1 MEIGDL
7 VRLKEF
13 PSWGICEITKVHMLG
28 TEETYSVERYKTDG
42 ITLLSHVT
50 RKQLTVIEE
59 TDENR

>member
-1 MEIGDL
+1 MRVGDL

-13 PSWGICEITKVHMLG
+13 PSWGICEITKVHILG

-50 RKQLTVIEE
+50 HSQMTAIEKK
-59 TDENR
+59 DEEG